1 MFKEGGLR
9 EIVLGRMVLQLVTSL
24 GRVTSR
30 GLTGVILLT
39 VVILVGGAFAGDRA
53 ALDAQ
58 EYSAYSDPEKPVL
71 SFILSEQQN
80 VEELKA
86 DFGLSDGEVE
96 AVLAA
101 IRKENRALAREY
113 GQSEQIVASNKELPK
128 EEIAGK
134 IAASDYDE
142 TVVSAV
148 EETKDGISALLP
160 EAERDRLAAWVD
172 EHWRQEVAEASEDDS
187 GRVVESKGRRTL
199 VCDRIFAT
207 QYNGYTRFEAALPHR
222 GLKFGDRPEV
232 PIKRGKR
239 SIRPRVKEV
248 GPWNT
253 YDNYWRSGN
262 DRDMWRNLAR
272 CKPEAQAAYYND
284 YNNGKDEFGRK
295 VLNPAGVDLTPA
307 AARRLG
313 LDRYQNAWVAVRF
326 PWVR

>member
-1 MFKEGGLR
+1 MVSLGTGGRGRRLVAPCLVLCVAGGL
-9 EIVLGRMVLQLVTSL
+9 VS
-24 GRVTSR
+24 
-30 GLTGVILLT
+30 
-39 VVILVGGAFAGDRA
+39 AGDA
-53 ALDAQ
+53 GGQ
-58 EYSAYSDPEKPVL
+58 EYSAYADPEKPVI
-71 SFILSEQQN
+71 SFLLSEEEN
-80 VEELKA
+80 VRDFRET
-86 DFGLSDGEVE
+86 FGLDDRETEKALSVVRAENERLAEEYAESEKLIAANRSLPDEEVSDKV
-96 AVLAA
+96 
-101 IRKENRALAREY
+101 
-113 GQSEQIVASNKELPK
+113 
-128 EEIAGK
+128 
-134 IAASDYDE
+134 AASDYDE
-142 TVVSAV
+142 TVTSAV
-148 EETKDGISALLP
+148 DDTKDGIAALLP
-160 EAERDRLAAWVD
+160 EAEQGRLAAWVD

-187 GRVVESKGRRTL
+187 GRVVEGKGGRTL

>member
-1 MFKEGGLR
+1 MRSLLARPLGRLMVSLGTGGRGRRLVAPCLVLCVAGGL
-9 EIVLGRMVLQLVTSL
+9 VS
-24 GRVTSR
+24 
-30 GLTGVILLT
+30 
-39 VVILVGGAFAGDRA
+39 AGDA
-53 ALDAQ
+53 GGQ
-58 EYSAYSDPEKPVL
+58 EYSAYADPEKPVI
-71 SFILSEQQN
+71 SFLLSEEEN
-80 VEELKA
+80 VRDFRET
-86 DFGLSDGEVE
+86 FGLNDRETEKALSVVRAENERLAEEYAESENLIAANRSLPDEEVSDKV
-96 AVLAA
+96 
-101 IRKENRALAREY
+101 
-113 GQSEQIVASNKELPK
+113 
-128 EEIAGK
+128 
-134 IAASDYDE
+134 AASDYDE
-142 TVVSAV
+142 TVASAV
-148 EETKDGISALLP
+148 EETKDGIAALLP
-160 EAERDRLAAWVD
+160 EAEQGRLTAWVD

-187 GRVVESKGRRTL
+187 GRVVESKGGRTL

-326 PWVR
+326 PWLRG

>member
-1 MFKEGGLR
+1 MGSLLLR
-9 EIVLGRMVLQLVTSL
+9 PLR
-24 GRVTSR
+24 R
-30 GLTGVILLT
+30 
-39 VVILVGGAFAGDRA
+39 LVGSLRSGGRGRRLVAPCLALCVAGSLASAGGAGG
-53 ALDAQ
+53 Q
-58 EYSAYSDPEKPVL
+58 EYSAYADPEKPAISFLL
-71 SFILSEQQN
+71 SDDENVQDFRKTFGLDERETEKALSIVRAEN
-80 VEELKA
+80 ERLAEEYAESEELVAA
-86 DFGLSDGEVE
+86 DRS
-96 AVLAA
+96 
-101 IRKENRALAREY
+101 
-113 GQSEQIVASNKELPK
+113 LPD
-128 EEIAGK
+128 EEISGK

-142 TVVSAV
+142 TVASAV
-148 EETKDGISALLP
+148 EETKDGIAALLP
-160 EAERDRLAAWVD
+160 EAERDRLASWVD

-187 GRVVESKGRRTL
+187 GRVVEGKGGRTL

-232 PIKRGKR
+232 PIKRGKH

-307 AARRLG
+307 AARKLG

-326 PWVR
+326 PWLRG

>member
-1 MFKEGGLR
+1 MRSLLTRPLGRLVVSLGAGGRGRRLVAPCFVLCVAGGL
-9 EIVLGRMVLQLVTSL
+9 
-24 GRVTSR
+24 
-30 GLTGVILLT
+30 
-39 VVILVGGAFAGDRA
+39 APAGDA
-53 ALDAQ
+53 GGQ
-58 EYSAYSDPEKPVL
+58 EYSAYADPEKPVI
-71 SFILSEQQN
+71 SFLLSEEEN
-80 VEELKA
+80 VRAFRETFHLDDRETEKALSIVRAENERLAEEYA
-86 DFGLSDGEVE
+86 E
-96 AVLAA
+96 
-101 IRKENRALAREY
+101 
-113 GQSEQIVASNKELPK
+113 SEEIVAANRSLPD
-128 EEIAGK
+128 EEVSDK
-134 IAASDYDE
+134 VAASDYDE
-142 TVVSAV
+142 TVSSAV
-148 EETKDGISALLP
+148 EDTKDGIAALLP
-160 EAERDRLAAWVD
+160 EAERGRFAAWVD

-187 GRVVESKGRRTL
+187 GRVVEGKGGRTL

-253 YDNYWRSGN
+253 YDNYWRSGKK
-262 DRDMWRNLAR
+262 RTMWKNLPR

-284 YNNGKDEFGRK
+284 YNNGRDEFGRK

-326 PWVR
+326 PWVRR